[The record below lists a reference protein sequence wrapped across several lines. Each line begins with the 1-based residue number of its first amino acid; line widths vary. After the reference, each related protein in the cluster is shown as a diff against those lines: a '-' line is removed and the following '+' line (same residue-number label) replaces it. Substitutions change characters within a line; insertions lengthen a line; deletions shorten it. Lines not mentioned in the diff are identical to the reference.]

1 MPCGDKRSKKENK
14 THKCSGK
21 NLIGFPQGAPWGPRA
36 GVERAAAQPGAQE
49 HTKAAA
55 TWHMGARPGTD
66 RDAGSAGPLPPD
78 SLFKAVRGRERPAA
92 VEQARSAEVVAPQT
106 QAALPRPVSDCC
118 ILSTHYACRDDPLT
132 TRPWDGQTDTRL
144 SCCRQAH
151 PVHPHPLGR
160 EGAPGELRVLEVGGT
175 ARPGVVTLRKR
186 RTLGTRPT
194 WPAGARPI
202 LPAPGSRGPSVT
214 CEHRRVL
221 KTWSGERES

>member
-14 THKCSGK
+14 THKRSGK

-92 VEQARSAEVVAPQT
+92 VEQARSAAVDFIPT
-106 QAALPRPVSDCC
+106 QAALPRP
-118 ILSTHYACRDDPLT
+118 APK
-132 TRPWDGQTDTRL
+132 
-144 SCCRQAH
+144 
-151 PVHPHPLGR
+151 LG
-160 EGAPGELRVLEVGGT
+160 L
-175 ARPGVVTLRKR
+175 
-186 RTLGTRPT
+186 
-194 WPAGARPI
+194 I
-202 LPAPGSRGPSVT
+202 LPENAFFSFIILFCLFVSLFKSTPQNLDAIWFGF
-214 CEHRRVL
+214 H
-221 KTWSGERES
+221 